1 MRVFLVLVSSALLLP
16 SLWLVPPLSILD
28 KKRGNGDSSFKVNV
42 QNKST
47 GTSVGADVFPSC
59 TDLFLQKCG
68 FLHSLSSF
76 FLRSPLLLIL
86 PPLLLLYEALSL
98 GLLSCSLLCPPA
110 LQFFT
115 TPPGNIKY
123 KKYSLPQCAA
133 FLSRGDACYLSASSL
148 CRRSCSSLSRCSRA
162 SLLFSARRREAS
174 SGSVVPAEGLN
185 MTSGGCGAERGG
197 VWGGPERK
205 NFIMYLKH

>member
-123 KKYSLPQCAA
+123 IKIQPAAVCSVSVSWRCLLPFGLLSLQALLL
-133 FLSRGDACYLSASSL
+133 LSFPL
-148 CRRSCSSLSRCSRA
+148 
-162 SLLFSARRREAS
+162 
-174 SGSVVPAEGLN
+174 
-185 MTSGGCGAERGG
+185 
-197 VWGGPERK
+197 
-205 NFIMYLKH
+205 